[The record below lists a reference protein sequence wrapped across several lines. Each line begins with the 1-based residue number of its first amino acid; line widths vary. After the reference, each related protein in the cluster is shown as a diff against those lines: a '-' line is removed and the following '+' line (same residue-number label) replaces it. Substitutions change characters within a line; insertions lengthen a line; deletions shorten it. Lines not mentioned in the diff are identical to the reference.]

1 MAGTSKKS
9 LTSEPNR
16 SSVIPMTDHH
26 TVQVRRG
33 RSKRLVAEFSPA
45 TVWAAGDSAN
55 PLFADLR
62 GDLSESLV
70 VSDGKRHIVS
80 LKSEVFFL

>member
-1 MAGTSKKS
+1 
-9 LTSEPNR
+9 
-16 SSVIPMTDHH
+16 MTDHH

-45 TVWAAGDSAN
+45 TVWAAGDDSH
-55 PLFADLR
+55 PLAGDLR
-62 GDLSESLV
+62 GDLTDALV
-70 VSDGKRHIVS
+70 VSDGKRHIVA